1 MTNVPSSDPSLEARI
16 AADPHRFRVL
26 TGDRPTGALHLG
38 HYFGTLANR
47 VRLQDHGVQ
56 TYLVVADYQV
66 ITDRDLAGDLPGN
79 VHEMLLD
86 QLAAGIDP
94 ERATIFTH
102 SAVPALNQLLLP
114 LLSLISVAE
123 LQRNPTVKA
132 EAAASGTRAM
142 SGLLLTYPVHQ
153 AADILFCSAHV
164 VPVGRDQLAH
174 LEVARTLARR
184 FNDRY
189 GRVFTVPDPL
199 VGDAP
204 VLLGIDGTKMSKSR
218 GNAIELRA
226 TADRTAALIRRAR
239 TDGVRRVTY
248 EPATRPEVANL
259 LELAGLCLG
268 EEPED
273 LADRIGDRGAAGL
286 KALVT
291 DAVNDHFAPLRRR
304 RAELAADAA
313 AGGLDEILARG
324 NDHATLIAE
333 AKLDEVR
340 AAMNMSYRRS
350 APAQKAECSTSESAK
365 KSRIRPTA
373 RSASN
378 AVHVKTT
385 TARKRRSDHT

>member
-1 MTNVPSSDPSLEARI
+1 VTPTPTGDASLEARVT
-16 AADPHRFRVL
+16 AEPHRFRVL

-47 VRLQDHGVQ
+47 VRLQDLGVE

-79 VHEMLLD
+79 VREMLLD

-94 ERATIFTH
+94 DRATIFTH

-153 AADILFCSAHV
+153 AADILFCSAHL
-164 VPVGRDQLAH
+164 VPVGHDQLAH
-174 LEVARTLARR
+174 LEVTRTLARR
-184 FNDRY
+184 FNERY
-189 GRVFTVPDPL
+189 GRVFTVPEAL
-199 VGDAP
+199 VGEAP

-239 TDGVRRVTY
+239 TDGDRRITY
-248 EPATRPEVANL
+248 DPATRPEVANL
-259 LELAGLCLG
+259 LELAGLCRG
-268 EEPED
+268 EPPEA
-273 LADRIGDRGAAGL
+273 LAEQVGDRGAAGL
-286 KALVT
+286 KALVA

-313 AGGLDEILARG
+313 CGGLVELLARG
-324 NDHATLIAE
+324 NDHANLVAE
-333 AKLDEVR
+333 GKLDLVR
-340 AAMNMSYRRS
+340 ETMNMVYDHGPDRQTSVREAGGRVAESSSSGRS
-350 APAQKAECSTSESAK
+350 RTPAP
-365 KSRIRPTA
+365 
-373 RSASN
+373 
-378 AVHVKTT
+378 
-385 TARKRRSDHT
+385 